1 MCFPSGIGRFQGS
14 RSLNH
19 VRNERSQD
27 QSLGRFAAQGLPWR
41 TWVVAATAAA
51 WVWVPAAL
59 AQQPVEPPAP
69 EKPIFQ
75 WLFALGLTAVCCG
88 IAFKNPRRSH
98 LG

>member
-1 MCFPSGIGRFQGS
+1 M
-14 RSLNH
+14 
-19 VRNERSQD
+19 RNDRLQD
-27 QSLGRFAAQGLPWR
+27 ESLGLSAPQGVTRWR
-41 TWVVAATAAA
+41 WIVAAMAAA
-51 WVWVPAAL
+51 WVWVPVAL

-69 EKPIFQ
+69 EKPVFQ